1 MVVCGN
7 RPFLFI
13 RRNMK
18 IIIDTYGADGGVE
31 VLIDG
36 TIKALKKKD
45 FTPVFAGQ
53 KEKIDKLID
62 SRIKNYEII
71 EALDIITNTDDPV
84 RAIRRKK
91 DSSLVKAYRAL
102 KDGAYDGMIS
112 AGSTGAILAGG
123 LFISGRIKGVD
134 RACLATSLP
143 TQKGSTLLM
152 DTGANMDCKPEFLQ
166 EFAIMGSVFSANVL
180 GVENPSVSLL
190 NVGVEEGKGNKLVKE
205 TYNLLKET
213 DINFAGNMEAR
224 DLFTGKTNVIVADGF
239 DGNIALKTAEGV
251 ISLFK
256 NEMKSA
262 IYKSFTTK
270 IGGGLLKSALKE
282 NLSKYSADEV
292 GGVPLL
298 GINDYVYKAHGNTNA
313 YAFSNAILGL
323 IDYIEK
329 DTIEKIQGE
338 LQCLEKN

>member
-1 MVVCGN
+1 
-7 RPFLFI
+7 
-13 RRNMK
+13 MK

-31 VLIDG
+31 VLING

-45 FTPVFAGQ
+45 FIPVFSGQ

-62 SRIKNYEII
+62 GRIKNYQVIPTTE
-71 EALDIITNTDDPV
+71 IITNNDDPV

-91 DSSLVKAYRAL
+91 DSTLVRAYRTL
-102 KDGAYDGMIS
+102 KEDGYDGMIS

-123 LFISGRIKGVD
+123 LFISGRIEGVD

-166 EFAIMGSVFSANVL
+166 EFAIMGSVFAANVL
-180 GVENPSVSLL
+180 GVDKPSVSLL
-190 NVGVEEGKGNKLVKE
+190 NVGIEEGKGNKLAKE
-205 TYNLLKET
+205 TYDLLKET
-213 DINFAGNMEAR
+213 DINFMGNIEAR
-224 DLFTGKTNVIVADGF
+224 DLFTGKTNVIIADGF

-256 NEMKSA
+256 GEIKNS
-262 IYKSFTTK
+262 IYSSIKTK
-270 IGGGLLKSALKE
+270 IGGGLLKSALEK

-298 GINDYVYKAHGNTNA
+298 GIKDYVYKAHGNTNA

-329 DTIEKIQGE
+329 DTITKIGGE
-338 LQCLEKN
+338 LSCLEKN